1 MYVCFLTNLVRE
13 YMKNKVKTCENV
25 KVLVVEFRG
34 ESDSKDFLTFLKSP

>member
-34 ESDSKDFLTFLKSP
+34 EFEIIDYFVFPKSP